1 MSLFKFELKKILRQK
16 KFVWLLVMVLLTVG
30 FTFYQNKNEQDL
42 MSKEA
47 EEKILQ
53 VVLKVDQ
60 LYAQLLPLNRENRLT
75 EVQAEQF
82 DILNNMA
89 TATFQWKS
97 AIYGKRWDEIPL
109 VENEFYSLL
118 EKYENTGGVFTAL
131 EGVERE
137 KAIDKN
143 AYLVKRDLPYANETD
158 PVSPA
163 LQMSEIAPILLGP
176 AGLLLLLLI
185 FGNAY
190 TSEKEQQTLLTLRT
204 QPLRRRELLL
214 AKYAGLLTV
223 MFFYL
228 VFVAFGGWVIPV
240 VFGDTF
246 NDLLYPTFLETGDS
260 FALIPVWQHLLNVT
274 ILFVGAGAFL
284 FALLLLIDTQLRSS
298 FSTIMLTGFLTMIG
312 VVLTDAL
319 PIMQTPLNPFQHF
332 RAERFLTEMP
342 TDPIWLYAISAFLW
356 SVLLLAATIFLRE
369 GERGLFKAAEE
380 LKPYHKGKMTHLR
393 SVWNNSLF
401 EWRKSKRRG
410 LVGQSL
416 IVFFIA
422 AFVGYFYFAE
432 QAKEKETE
440 ALEGLA
446 SIVDDAENETGL
458 IGYFMEAIEE
468 MEKQVAEANA
478 RGEDG
483 DSIYGHNIEYIQGNI
498 DVAREEAAL
507 AGRALIA
514 YENKD
519 WTPLYEYQLFND
531 RRSLESLKEVKK
543 HNYSPTSIFGYET
556 AISQKEWMKEHGIK
570 PVFAGTYIPNIHDQ
584 WKEEH
589 RKEKKAN
596 EMHNRKVDHSGL
608 FSLFMYFRD
617 YLYLV
622 PLLLFLILV
631 GAGFSGERGKR
642 PTLQLLETLPI
653 TKRSLFL
660 GKVLFNSAIAIGSAI
675 VVFLFAVLVGT
686 VFNRFGDWMYPVLH
700 YHSRKEFQS
709 FDFTGQRA
717 FEGGY
722 HFMPLGEFL
731 LKSLLLYVC
740 AALFLLA
747 LTNVFGLFIRQ
758 PLVVY
763 ALTGLIGVGGYL
775 LSWKLDDFAQYSP
788 FLYLNIPKVVNGEIL
803 TLLNNPAISVY
814 MGCGMLLG
822 ATVFLLG
829 VAYLGLS
836 YEKRL
841 VKKKGSVTAAV

>member
-1 MSLFKFELKKILRQK
+1 MSLLKFELKKILRQK
-16 KFVWLLVMVLLTVG
+16 KFVWLLVVVLLTVG

-42 MSKEA
+42 MVKEA
-47 EEKILQ
+47 EENIRQIALN
-53 VVLKVDQ
+53 VDR
-60 LYAQLLPLNRENRLT
+60 LYAQLLPLNRENRLI

-109 VENEFYSLL
+109 VENAFYSLL

-137 KAIDKN
+137 KAINKN
-143 AYLVKRDLPYANETD
+143 AYLVKHDLPYANETD

-163 LQMSEIAPILLGP
+163 LQMSELTPILLGP
-176 AGLLLLLLI
+176 AGLLLLLLL
-185 FGNAY
+185 FGSAY

-223 MFFYL
+223 TFFYL
-228 VFVAFGGWVIPV
+228 VFIAIGGWVIPV
-240 VFGDTF
+240 VFGETF

-260 FALIPVWQHLLNVT
+260 FDLIPVWQQLLNVT
-274 ILFVGAGAFL
+274 FLFLGAGAFL
-284 FALLLLIDTQLRSS
+284 FALLLLIGTQLRSS

-312 VVLTDAL
+312 VVMTEAL
-319 PIMQTPLNPFQHF
+319 PITQTPWNPFQFF
-332 RAERFLTEMP
+332 RADRFLSEIP
-342 TDPIWLYAISAFLW
+342 THPIWLYAVSAIMW
-356 SVLLLAATIFLRE
+356 SVILLAATIFLRE

-380 LKPYHKGKMTHLR
+380 LRPYHKGKMRHLR

-416 IVFFIA
+416 IVLFIA
-422 AFVGYFYFAE
+422 ATVGYFYFAE
-432 QAKEKETE
+432 QVKEKEAE
-440 ALEGLA
+440 ALEWLA
-446 SIVDDAENETGL
+446 SIVEDAENETGL
-458 IGYFMEAIEE
+458 IGYFIESIEE
-468 MEKQVAEANA
+468 VKKQVAEANA

-483 DSIYGHNIEYIQGNI
+483 DFIYGHNIEYIQENI

-507 AGRALIA
+507 AGRALKA

-519 WTPLYEYQLFND
+519 WAPLYDYQLSND
-531 RRSLESLKEVKK
+531 RRYLEGLKEVKK
-543 HNYSPTSIFGYET
+543 HNYDPLTIFGYET
-556 AISQKEWMKEHGIK
+556 AIAQKEWMKEHNIS
-570 PVFAGTYIPNIHDQ
+570 PVFSGTYIPNIHDQ

-589 RKEKKAN
+589 SKEKKAN

-617 YLYLV
+617 YLYFV

-642 PTLQLLETLPI
+642 PTLLLLKTLPI

-660 GKVLFNSAIAIGSAI
+660 GKVLFSSVVATGSAFG
-675 VVFLFAVLVGT
+675 VFLFAVLVGT
-686 VFNRFGDWMYPVLH
+686 VLNRLGDWMYPVLH
-700 YHSRKEFQS
+700 YHSREEFQS

-722 HFMPLGEFL
+722 HFMPLGEYL
-731 LKSLLLYVC
+731 LKALLLYVC
-740 AALFLLA
+740 VALFLLM
-747 LTNVFGLFIRQ
+747 LTNVLGLFIRQ
-758 PLVVY
+758 PLIVY
-763 ALTGLIGVGGYL
+763 ALTGLISVAGYL
-775 LSWKLDDFAQYSP
+775 LSWKLDDFAQFSP
-788 FLYLNIPKVVNGEIL
+788 FLYVNIPKIVNGEIM

-814 MGCGMLLG
+814 MGCAMLLG

-829 VAYLGLS
+829 VAYFGLS
-836 YEKRL
+836 FEKRF
-841 VKKKGSVTAAV
+841 VKKKKSATVAA

>member
-30 FTFYQNKNEQDL
+30 WSFYQNKIEQDL
-42 MSKEA
+42 MVKEA
-47 EEKILQ
+47 EEKIRPIA
-53 VVLKVDQ
+53 LKVDQ

-75 EVQAEQF
+75 EEQAEQF

-97 AIYGKRWDEIPL
+97 AIFEKRWDEIPL
-109 VENEFYSLL
+109 VENGFYSLL
-118 EKYENTGGVFTAL
+118 EKYEEVGGVFTIL

-176 AGLLLLLLI
+176 AGLLLLLLL

-204 QPLRRRELLL
+204 QPLRRWKLLL
-214 AKYAGLLTV
+214 AKYTGLLTV
-223 MFFYL
+223 TFFYL
-228 VFVAFGGWVIPV
+228 VVIAIGGWVIPV

-246 NDLLYPTFLETGDS
+246 NDLLYPKFLETGDS
-260 FALIPVWQHLLNVT
+260 FAIIPIWQHLLNAT
-274 ILFVGAGAFL
+274 ILFVGVGAFL
-284 FALLLLIDTQLRSS
+284 FALLLLIGTQLRSS

-319 PIMQTPLNPFQHF
+319 PIMQTPWNPFQFF
-332 RAERFLTEMP
+332 RADRFLSEIP
-342 TDPIWLYAISAFLW
+342 THPIWLYAISAFLW

-369 GERGLFKAAEE
+369 GERGLFKSAEE
-380 LKPYHKGKMTHLR
+380 LKPYYKGKMTHLLP
-393 SVWNNSLF
+393 VWNNSLF

-416 IVFFIA
+416 IVLFIVA
-422 AFVGYFYFAE
+422 IVGYFYFAE

-440 ALEGLA
+440 ALERLA
-446 SIVDDAENETGL
+446 STVEDAENETGL
-458 IGYFMEAIEE
+458 IGYFMETIEE
-468 MEKQVAEANA
+468 MEKLIAEANA

-483 DSIYGHNIEYIQGNI
+483 DLMYGHNIEHIQGNI
-498 DVAREEAAL
+498 DVAREEATL
-507 AGRALIA
+507 AGRALKA
-514 YENKD
+514 YGNKD
-519 WTPLYEYQLFND
+519 WTPLYDYQLSND
-531 RRSLESLKEVKK
+531 RRYLEGLKEVKK
-543 HNYSPTSIFGYET
+543 HNYDPLTIFGYET
-556 AISQKEWMKEHGIK
+556 AIAQIEWMKDHHIQ

-589 RKEKKAN
+589 RKEKKMN
-596 EMHNRKVDHSGL
+596 EMWNRKVDHSGL

-617 YLYLV
+617 YLYFI
-622 PLLLFLILV
+622 PLILFLILV
-631 GAGFSGERGKR
+631 GAGLSGERGKR

-653 TKRSLFL
+653 MKRSLFL
-660 GKVLFNSAIAIGSAI
+660 GKVLFSSAIAIGSAI

-740 AALFLLA
+740 IALFLLA
-747 LTNVFGLFIRQ
+747 LTNVLGLFIRQ

-763 ALTGLIGVGGYL
+763 ALTGLLCLAGYL
-775 LSWKLDDFAQYSP
+775 VSWKMDDFAQYSP
-788 FLYLNIPKVVNGEIL
+788 FLYLNIPKIVNGEIM
-803 TLLNNPAISVY
+803 TLLNNPAIGLY
-814 MGCGMLLG
+814 MGCAMLLG
-822 ATVFLLG
+822 AMAFLLIT
-829 VAYLGLS
+829 AYVGLGFGKRVVRK
-836 YEKRL
+836 EK
-841 VKKKGSVTAAV
+841 SAAATV

>member
-30 FTFYQNKNEQDL
+30 WAFYQNKIEQDL

-53 VVLKVDQ
+53 IVLKVDQ

-97 AIYGKRWDEIPL
+97 AIYGKRWGEIPL
-109 VENEFYSLL
+109 VENGFYSLL
-118 EKYENTGGVFTAL
+118 EKYEKTGGVFTAL

-143 AYLVKRDLPYANETD
+143 AYLVKHDLPYANETD

-176 AGLLLLLLI
+176 AGLLLLLLL

-204 QPLRRRELLL
+204 QPLRRWELLL
-214 AKYAGLLTV
+214 AKYTGLLTV
-223 MFFYL
+223 TFFYL
-228 VFVAFGGWVIPV
+228 VVIAIGGWVIPV

-260 FALIPVWQHLLNVT
+260 FAIIPIWQHLLNMT
-274 ILFVGAGAFL
+274 ILFLGAGAFL
-284 FALLLLIDTQLRSS
+284 FALLLLIGTQLRSS

-312 VVLTDAL
+312 VVLTEAL
-319 PIMQTPLNPFQHF
+319 PIMQTPWNPFQHF
-332 RAERFLTEMP
+332 RAERFLNEIP
-342 TDPIWLYAISAFLW
+342 TDPIWLYAVSAILW
-356 SVLLLAATIFLRE
+356 SVLLLVATIFLRE

-416 IVFFIA
+416 IVLFIA
-422 AFVGYFYFAE
+422 AIVGYFYFAE

-440 ALEGLA
+440 ALARLA
-446 SIVDDAENETGL
+446 SIVEDAENETGL

-483 DSIYGHNIEYIQGNI
+483 DFIYGHNIEYFNEYI

-507 AGRALIA
+507 AERALKA
-514 YENKD
+514 YGNQD
-519 WTPLYEYQLFND
+519 WTPLYDYQLFND
-531 RRSLESLKEVKK
+531 HRNLENLMEFKK
-543 HNYSPTSIFGYET
+543 HNYSPDTIFGYET
-556 AISQKEWMKEHGIK
+556 AIAQKEWMKEHNIP

-589 RKEKKAN
+589 RKEKKMN
-596 EMHNRKVDHSGL
+596 EQANRKVDHSGL

-617 YLYLV
+617 YLYFI
-622 PLLLFLILV
+622 PLILFLILV
-631 GAGFSGERGKR
+631 GAGLSGERGKR

-653 TKRSLFL
+653 MKRSLFL
-660 GKVLFNSAIAIGSAI
+660 GKVLFSSAMAIGSAI

-722 HFMPLGEFL
+722 HFMPLGEYL
-731 LKSLLLYVC
+731 LKALLLYVC
-740 AALFLLA
+740 VALFLIA
-747 LTNVFGLFIRQ
+747 LTNVLGLFIRQ

-763 ALTGLIGVGGYL
+763 ALTGMIGVAGYL
-775 LSWKLDDFAQYSP
+775 VSWKLDEFAEYSP
-788 FLYLNIPKVVNGEIL
+788 FLYLNIPKIANGEIM
-803 TLLNNPAISVY
+803 TLLNDPAISVY
-814 MGCGMLLG
+814 MGCGVLLG
-822 ATVFLLG
+822 AAVILLG
-829 VAYLGLS
+829 VTYVGLS
-836 YEKRL
+836 FEKRF
-841 VKKKGSVTAAV
+841 VKERKSFTATV

>member
-1 MSLFKFELKKILRQK
+1 MSLLKFELKKIWRQK
-16 KFVWLLVMVLLTVG
+16 KFVWLLVIVLLTVG
-30 FTFYQNKNEQDL
+30 WFFYQNKIEQDL

-60 LYAQLLPLNRENRLT
+60 LYAQLLPLNRENKLT

-89 TATFQWKS
+89 TVTFQWKS

-118 EKYENTGGVFTAL
+118 EKYENTGGLFTAL

-163 LQMSEIAPILLGP
+163 LQMSETTPILLGP
-176 AGLLLLLLI
+176 AGLLLLLLL

-190 TSEKEQQTLLTLRT
+190 TSEKEQQTLLMLRT
-204 QPLRRRELLL
+204 QSLRRRELLL

-223 MFFYL
+223 TFFYL
-228 VFVAFGGWVIPV
+228 VFVAIGGWLIPV
-240 VFGDTF
+240 IFGDTF
-246 NDLLYPTFLETGDS
+246 NDLLYPKFLETGDS
-260 FALIPVWQHLLNVT
+260 FAIIPIWQHLVNLT
-274 ILFVGAGAFL
+274 TLFVAAGAVL
-284 FALLLLIDTQLRSS
+284 FAVLLFIGTQLRSS

-312 VVLTDAL
+312 AVLTDAL
-319 PIMQTPLNPFQHF
+319 PIIQTPWNPFQLF

-342 TDPIWLYAISAFLW
+342 TDPIWLYAVAAILW
-356 SVLLLAATIFLRE
+356 SGLLLVATIFLRE

-393 SVWNNSLF
+393 SVLNNSLF

-410 LVGQSL
+410 LVRQSL
-416 IVFFIA
+416 IVLFIA
-422 AFVGYFYFAE
+422 AIVGYFYFAE

-440 ALEGLA
+440 ALERLA
-446 SIVDDAENETGL
+446 SIVEDAENETGL
-458 IGYFMEAIEE
+458 ISYFMEAIEE

-483 DSIYGHNIEYIQGNI
+483 DFIFGHNIEYFNEYI
-498 DVAREEAAL
+498 DAAREEAAL
-507 AGRALIA
+507 AGRALEA

-531 RRSLESLKEVKK
+531 HRYLESLKEAKK
-543 HNYSPTSIFGYET
+543 HNYDPLTIFGYET
-556 AISQKEWMKEHGIK
+556 AIAQKEWMKKHHIQ

-589 RKEKKAN
+589 RKEKKWN
-596 EMHNRKVDHSGL
+596 EQANRKVDHSGL

-617 YLYLV
+617 YLYFI
-622 PLLLFLILV
+622 PLILFLILV
-631 GAGFSGERGKR
+631 GAGLSGERGKR

-660 GKVLFNSAIAIGSAI
+660 GKVLFSSVVAIGSAI
-675 VVFLFAVLVGT
+675 GIFLFAVLVGT

-722 HFMPLGEFL
+722 HFMPLGEYL

-740 AALFLLA
+740 IALFLLA
-747 LTNVFGLFIRQ
+747 LTNVLGLFIRQ

-763 ALTGLIGVGGYL
+763 ALTGLIGVSGYL

-788 FLYLNIPKVVNGEIL
+788 FLYVNIPKIVNGEIL

-814 MGCGMLLG
+814 MGCAMLLG

-836 YEKRL
+836 FEKRF
-841 VKKKGSVTAAV
+841 VKKGRAVTVTA